1 MGTSDFDRDAVL
13 AQLSGVANGLS
24 RDQQLA
30 FALALVVALCERVQD
45 GQLVSE
51 AIADARRALGSDG

>member
-1 MGTSDFDRDAVL
+1 MGTSNFDRDAVL
-13 AQLSGVANGLS
+13 AQLSGVANGLN

-30 FALALVVALCERVQD
+30 FSLALVVALCERVQD

>member
-13 AQLSGVANGLS
+13 AQLSGVANGLN